1 MNEKQRE
8 EVALAKFQVIAPILN
23 KDFPDASQQAYY
35 ERLSQEPLKR
45 VDGSEWRVKPGG
57 IRDWVYLYRKYGFD
71 GLKPK
76 VRTETSTKRLTDDQK
91 QRLIAL
97 KEERPR
103 RTVTNLYHYLSE
115 NGELNPQTVSLSTVQ
130 RFMRQQN
137 EQYRWRSPED
147 RRSFEMAH
155 ANDMWQ
161 IDTSYGPYLY
171 DEKGKNPKRLYI
183 IAAID
188 DASRLIVGQGLFLE
202 DTAIHVQEV
211 LKQAMKRYGLPKKI
225 FVDNGSPYKN
235 KQLAL
240 ILAQLGIDLI
250 HARVRSGASKAK
262 IERTFRTLKDDWMPA
277 IDYKEFESL
286 TAFNDSLTDYIR
298 QKNIKD
304 HRSLGQSPWQRFRED
319 QMHIRRKSEEAIE
332 QAFLH
337 TKEYRVDK
345 TGIVKLKGKEIEVG
359 YAYIGQRVT
368 LKYTADLSRFYL
380 YEKDQLHPVEPVDKI
395 SNSQIK
401 RKQYRMTEGG
411 IK

>member
-171 DEKGKNPKRLYI
+171 DEKGKNPKRLI
-183 IAAID
+183 IA
-188 DASRLIVGQGLFLE
+188 SEMYQGC
-202 DTAIHVQEV
+202 
-211 LKQAMKRYGLPKKI
+211 GLLYHP
-225 FVDNGSPYKN
+225 
-235 KQLAL
+235 LR
-240 ILAQLGIDLI
+240 
-250 HARVRSGASKAK
+250 RVVPP
-262 IERTFRTLKDDWMPA
+262 F
-277 IDYKEFESL
+277 
-286 TAFNDSLTDYIR
+286 
-298 QKNIKD
+298 
-304 HRSLGQSPWQRFRED
+304 
-319 QMHIRRKSEEAIE
+319 
-332 QAFLH
+332 
-337 TKEYRVDK
+337 
-345 TGIVKLKGKEIEVG
+345 
-359 YAYIGQRVT
+359 
-368 LKYTADLSRFYL
+368 ADLFTIII
-380 YEKDQLHPVEPVDKI
+380 E
-395 SNSQIK
+395 NSCILDGHALGVTK
-401 RKQYRMTEGG
+401 V
-411 IK
+411 